1 MKKIL
6 MGAAALL
13 FAGVLAGCNQL
24 TQYTLSEQEVNDY
37 LQKHNDYQKQ
47 IGVPGLVDANIVL
60 TQLQSQIGRSEPGK
74 VTLSGDAKVNI
85 TSILGPQTADLKLTL
100 KAQPVY
106 DRAQGAIFLKDME
119 LTDYSVQ
126 PEKMQTVMKALTP
139 YLNQS
144 LKSYFD
150 QKPAYVL
157 NPDNSKTEAL
167 AKKLAKGLEVKPGEL
182 VIPFSDC
189 RRLRTSSP
197 PLGGLF
203 TAGKALLWGAV
214 GDFAGVAV
222 ERHVVGFICLGATH
236 RQRYLP
242 HLILAG
248 DGIRA
253 HPGDRGCG
261 AQQFFVRLPTR
272 DAVLQEVALDLGGD
286 IRRLQACTLPHLGGA
301 LLLILRP
308 HRG

>member
-24 TQYTLSEQEVNDY
+24 AQYTLSEQEVNDY

-85 TSILGPQTADLKLTL
+85 TSILGPQAADLKLTL

-106 DRAQGAIFLKDME
+106 DRAQGAIYLKDME

-182 VIPFSDC
+182 VIPFSD
-189 RRLRTSSP
+189 
-197 PLGGLF
+197 
-203 TAGKALLWGAV
+203 
-214 GDFAGVAV
+214 
-222 ERHVVGFICLGATH
+222 
-236 RQRYLP
+236 
-242 HLILAG
+242 
-248 DGIRA
+248 
-253 HPGDRGCG
+253 
-261 AQQFFVRLPTR
+261 
-272 DAVLQEVALDLGGD
+272 
-286 IRRLQACTLPHLGGA
+286 
-301 LLLILRP
+301 
-308 HRG
+308 